1 MKSQFSLAALSVI
14 TLFNPALAEDRNEL
28 LKTITLSEALKSKQ
42 VLAQAD
48 NSYYPNES
56 FEKDEGEERVNGFY
70 FPLAIGGQQFS
81 GFDVN
86 DTINKD
92 FYNGSLNG
100 RTGFSGETG
109 LGYKVGNFRTEVLYG
124 YSDMPGPDFNF
135 RGVTNVNNK
144 KTGDA
149 NMQTLTFGLLYD
161 IDTNSKW
168 TPYVGGTVGA
178 GWLALGDT
186 SFEVDNVKYSVK
198 DKSQS
203 ALVYGGKIGLAYQA
217 SRKLD
222 VFVEGAYLRTGDYNF
237 ALEAKGKNRR
247 VVEEDELVTS
257 TKTETVTKEERVPG
271 DEGTIFNANKIAF
284 TRPGGEGGGGV
295 DVKCGQVSASD
306 RAKFPN
312 CFTKIQFERTI
323 DENFTKT
330 TTTTKLIE
338 EGTVITSNPVFGD
351 LDFGPGNGWSL
362 KVGFRWFF
370 NQPNDDLVTME
381 ESSAPDPVSDV
392 QPEPINVPVRG
403 LW

>member
-1 MKSQFSLAALSVI
+1 MLSVA
-14 TLFNPALAEDRNEL
+14 TLFNPCLAEERDDFLR
-28 LKTITLSEALKSKQ
+28 TMSLSEALGDKPS
-42 VLAQAD
+42 LAQAD
-48 NSYYPNES
+48 DAYIANDSV
-56 FEKDEGEERVNGFY
+56 EKDEEEKRVNGFY

-81 GFDVN
+81 GFDIT
-86 DTINKD
+86 DTINQEG
-92 FYNGSLNG
+92 YSGSLNG
-100 RTGFSGETG
+100 PFGFSGETG
-109 LGYKVGNFRTEVLYG
+109 IGYKVGNFRTEVLYG
-124 YSDMPGPDFNF
+124 YSDMPGPDFDF
-135 RGVTNVNNK
+135 RGVPNVSNK

-178 GWLALGDT
+178 GWLTLGDT
-186 SFEVDNVKYSVK
+186 SFEVSNVKYSVK

-222 VFVEGAYLRTGDYNF
+222 VFVEGAYLRTGDYSF

-247 VVEEDELVTS
+247 VVEEDELVTT

-295 DVKCGQVSASD
+295 QVKCGQVPAID
-306 RAKFPN
+306 RANFPN

-323 DENFTKT
+323 DEKFTKITIT
-330 TTTTKLIE
+330 TNLIE
-338 EGTVITSNPVFGD
+338 EETVITSNPVFGD

-381 ESSAPDPVSDV
+381 ESPAPDPVSEV
-392 QPEPINVPVRG
+392 QPEPITVPIRG